1 VIEAS
6 YVTDQA
12 QLTPQ
17 RVVIG
22 IDLSKSNP
30 LINEPEFASRVGAR
44 VANIVR
50 GLGFA
55 SEVHVR
61 TFGSYDATS
70 NNFHYD
76 TVISVRNRPDDVAAQ
91 VEKLIAGTPALI
103 ERGKWVAQNRTNILA
118 FLDNVSQSIG
128 CSGMPTTV
136 ILATDGIEDSVY
148 ARLDDPDDHLP
159 APEGKPFAGCTELQ
173 ILGVGEGTKPDQD
186 DAPAR
191 RMDPLGPRGRVRKI
205 PGFER
210 LVSRPETCSID
221 ESRANRIGRCPLR
234 PQLTQCRGLVAL
246 GKFPTLRVQDQ
257 SMMRVMRCRKIEH
270 RL

>member
-1 VIEAS
+1 MQVMLAVVTAAALIGGGTMAIDATSNAPPVMEAS
-6 YVTDQA
+6 YLTDQA

-17 RVVIG
+17 RIVIG

-30 LINEPEFASRVGAR
+30 LIDEPDFASRVGAR
-44 VANIVR
+44 VATIIR

-91 VEKLIAGTPALI
+91 VEKLVAGTPMLI
-103 ERGKWVAQNRTNILA
+103 ERGKWIAQNRTNILA

-128 CSGMPTTV
+128 CTGLPTTV

-159 APEGKPFAGCTELQ
+159 APESRPFAGCTELQ
-173 ILGVGEGTKPDQD
+173 ILGIGEGTRNPIKTTRLRDEWTRW
-186 DAPAR
+186 AHAA
-191 RMDPLGPRGRVRKI
+191 
-205 PGFER
+205 GF
-210 LVSRPETCSID
+210 
-221 ESRANRIGRCPLR
+221 AKF
-234 PQLTQCRGLVAL
+234 QGLN
-246 GKFPTLRVQDQ
+246 DW
-257 SMMRVMRCRKIEH
+257 
-270 RL
+270 